1 MLNELFFDEDGDL
14 DLAYGGW
21 WSPVSILENQ
31 DGRLSSEPCWV
42 SEKSD
47 IVVEALDWAD
57 VDGQPGAELMVTD
70 HSEEAPHLVITRPQ
84 APATSHGVQPRACV
98 RYSGRRSLHAPG
110 VRQPQP

>member
-1 MLNELFFDEDGDL
+1 MRQEYASAVDLYDFDEDGDL

-70 HSEEAPHLVITRPQ
+70 WTR
-84 APATSHGVQPRACV
+84 TSGNRIWL
-98 RYSGRRSLHAPG
+98 RERLK
-110 VRQPQP
+110 